1 MHQRQMS
8 TENVEQCLGM
18 INFKELLR
26 YPTKF
31 SYRYLEVSLRR
42 ICAVNTNLII
52 KYINVIIKA
61 RKLEIFK
68 KGK

>member
-42 ICAVNTNLII
+42 IYVL
-52 KYINVIIKA
+52 
-61 RKLEIFK
+61 
-68 KGK
+68 